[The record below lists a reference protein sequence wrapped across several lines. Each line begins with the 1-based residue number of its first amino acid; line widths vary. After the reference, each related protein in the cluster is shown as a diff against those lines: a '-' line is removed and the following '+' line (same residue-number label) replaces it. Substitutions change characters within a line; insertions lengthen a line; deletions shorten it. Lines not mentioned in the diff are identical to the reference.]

1 MPINETKSAVSAQA
15 ETQMVPSERYVF
27 LNSSSNVMNTLSQ
40 GGKMDNE
47 SNEMVDRAE
56 AAGKPTGFNNVVEKV
71 NSVSNV
77 IDDTI
82 LNRDEDH

>member
-27 LNSSSNVMNTLSQ
+27 LNSSSNVMNTCQ

-77 IDDTI
+77 TDDTI